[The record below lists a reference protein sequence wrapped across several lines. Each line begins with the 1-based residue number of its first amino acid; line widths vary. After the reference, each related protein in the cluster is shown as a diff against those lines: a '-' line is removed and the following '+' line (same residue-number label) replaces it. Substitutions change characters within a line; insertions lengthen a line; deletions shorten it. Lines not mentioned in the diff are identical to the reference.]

1 MKNTFKLIVAAFVMF
16 AFSTNVGAMT
26 LNVNQ
31 IAKSLI
37 VDQDGNGG
45 VKVKKSCDKDGEK
58 KECSKDDKKK
68 SCCKKDGKEA
78 DKKECS
84 KDGKKK
90 SCCKKDGEHK
100 AENAE
105 AK

>member
-58 KECSKDDKKK
+58 KECN
-68 SCCKKDGKEA
+68 
-78 DKKECS
+78 

-90 SCCKKDGEHK
+90 SCCQKDGKKDAKKSCHEKGGEKKEVK
-100 AENAE
+100 AEE
-105 AK
+105 KPVE

>member
-31 IAKSLI
+31 IAKSFI

-58 KECSKDDKKK
+58 KECN
-68 SCCKKDGKEA
+68 
-78 DKKECS
+78 
-84 KDGKKK
+84 KDGKK
-90 SCCKKDGEHK
+90 SCHEKGGEKKEVK
-100 AENAE
+100 AEE
-105 AK
+105 KPVE

>member
-58 KECSKDDKKK
+58 KECN
-68 SCCKKDGKEA
+68 
-78 DKKECS
+78 
-84 KDGKKK
+84 KDGKK
-90 SCCKKDGEHK
+90 SCHEKGGEKKEVK
-100 AENAE
+100 TEE
-105 AK
+105 KPVE

>member
-58 KECSKDDKKK
+58 KECN
-68 SCCKKDGKEA
+68 
-78 DKKECS
+78 
-84 KDGKKK
+84 KDGKK
-90 SCCKKDGEHK
+90 SCHEKGGEKKEVK
-100 AENAE
+100 AEE
-105 AK
+105 KPVE

>member
-58 KECSKDDKKK
+58 KESN
-68 SCCKKDGKEA
+68 
-78 DKKECS
+78 
-84 KDGKKK
+84 KDGKK
-90 SCCKKDGEHK
+90 SCHEKGGEKKEVK
-100 AENAE
+100 AEE
-105 AK
+105 KPVE

>member
-58 KECSKDDKKK
+58 KECSKDGKKK
-68 SCCKKDGKEA
+68 SCCKKDGNEA

>member
-58 KECSKDDKKK
+58 KECN
-68 SCCKKDGKEA
+68 
-78 DKKECS
+78 
-84 KDGKKK
+84 KDGKK
-90 SCCKKDGEHK
+90 SCHEKGGEKKEVK
-100 AENAE
+100 AEDKPVE
-105 AK
+105 

>member
-1 MKNTFKLIVAAFVMF
+1 MKNTFKMMLVAFAMF
-16 AFSTNVGAMT
+16 AFSANAGAMT
-26 LNVNQ
+26 LNLNKV
-31 IAKSLI
+31 AKSLI

-45 VKVKKSCDKDGEK
+45 VKVKKSCDK
-58 KECSKDDKKK
+58 
-68 SCCKKDGKEA
+68 EA
-78 DKKECS
+78 DKKEFS

-100 AENAE
+100 AENEE

>member
-1 MKNTFKLIVAAFVMF
+1 MKNTFKLMLVAFAMF
-16 AFSTNVGAMT
+16 AFSTNAGAMT
-26 LNVNQ
+26 LNLNKV
-31 IAKSLI
+31 AKALI

-58 KECSKDDKKK
+58 KECSKDGKKK

>member
-45 VKVKKSCDKDGEK
+45 VKVKKSCDKDGE
-58 KECSKDDKKK
+58 
-68 SCCKKDGKEA
+68 
-78 DKKECS
+78 
-84 KDGKKK
+84 
-90 SCCKKDGEHK
+90 
-100 AENAE
+100 
-105 AK
+105 